1 MKVILLVCLSLGL
14 FAAASGLRKLEVL
27 GMDKL
32 VSLADNHDSRWGKLT
47 GPLVVKNVGD
57 IWKSCSEWILL

>member
-1 MKVILLVCLSLGL
+1 MKVLLLVCFSFALL
-14 FAAASGLRKLEVL
+14 AAASGLRKLEVL

-32 VSLADNHDSRWGKLT
+32 SALADNHDSRWGKLT

-57 IWKSCSEWILL
+57 IWTDCSEWM